1 LTSVGSPAK
10 PLRLRL
16 VHLSSRSMW
25 PSFLNN
31 DNGKM
36 LMLGPVWELLESD
49 PNFETTF
56 EFNDDRDT
64 VIELIKNIESA
75 EWVTLEKSLPDQED
89 LEDLG
94 DFLTPHLILLPS
106 EEYLPSFQLIYRQRD
121 ETELQISVL
130 GDGYNRVE
138 VSREAQ

>member
-1 LTSVGSPAK
+1 MMTWRESDSEKNEPE
-10 PLRLRL
+10 
-16 VHLSSRSMW
+16 
-25 PSFLNN
+25 
-31 DNGKM
+31 
-36 LMLGPVWELLESD
+36 GPVWELLESD